1 MRHEQSRA
9 TRNHLGN
16 PRSAG
21 IQFSARVRHRAG
33 TSRTARRA
41 TVLVAASA
49 LLAVAVPAAN
59 ASGAARASGAADEA
73 RAAQRTTAAH
83 RATDAPNGCDAARTA
98 LGRSLD
104 TLVTRHVIPGVA
116 AEVIGRDCG
125 RWTAERGVADLHT
138 GRPMR
143 AADRLRIGSVTKTF
157 TATVVVQLADEGR
170 IGLDDPVE
178 RYLPGLIRGN
188 GHDGRTITVRQ
199 LLQHTSGLPDYT
211 EAIVE
216 RPVDEWRFR
225 HFEPRELVATALAM
239 PRPATEWHYST
250 TNSVIAGMIVEK
262 VTGHGVEAEVR
273 RRIIEPL
280 GLRDTYWPGDRT
292 RIRGP
297 HSRSYFPAAGSAD
310 AARPDTTSSSD
321 GAPLSDGTS
330 LSDGTEWNMTF
341 GGAGGALV
349 STPGDVNRFFRGLF
363 GGRLVSAH
371 GLAEM
376 KRTVP
381 ADPERLW
388 PGARYGLGLIASP
401 LTCGGMWW
409 GHGGTVPGGH
419 RALGAIGPDGRGIAL
434 ALNKVPDSQEAE
446 ADFLAAVD
454 VGLCPAG
461 RAPHASSTDSTTGT
475 ENTTGTDSTTGTENT
490 TGNSTDQLRET
501 E

>member
-1 MRHEQSRA
+1 MRHGQNR
-9 TRNHLGN
+9 TNG
-16 PRSAG
+16 PP
-21 IQFSARVRHRAG
+21 AG
-33 TSRTARRA
+33 TIRPTRAAAVLATA
-41 TVLVAASA
+41 TA
-49 LLAVAVPAAN
+49 LLASAVPTALATN
-59 ASGAARASGAADEA
+59 
-73 RAAQRTTAAH
+73 AAH
-83 RATDAPNGCDAARTA
+83 APPGTGRAPGTHRTALPNGCGTARGA
-98 LGRSLD
+98 LADRLD
-104 TLVTRHVIPGVA
+104 TLVTRHGIPGVA

-125 RWTAERGVADLHT
+125 RWTAERGVADLDT

-178 RYLPGLIRGN
+178 RHLPGLIRGN

-199 LLQHTSGLPDYT
+199 LLQHTSGLPDYV

-239 PRPATEWHYST
+239 PRPAAGWRYST

-297 HSRSYFPAAGSAD
+297 HSRSYVPAEDPAD
-310 AARPDTTSSSD
+310 AVRPDGPPQAD
-321 GAPLSDGTS
+321 GTPSPDNSPLSDGTA
-330 LSDGTEWNMTF
+330 LSDGTEWNMSF

-363 GGRLVSAH
+363 GGRLVSAR

-419 RALGAIGPDGRGIAL
+419 RALGAIGPDGRGVAL
-434 ALNKVPDSQEAE
+434 ALNKVPDSQQAE
-446 ADFLAAVD
+446 TDFLAAVD
-454 VGLCPAG
+454 AGLCPA
-461 RAPHASSTDSTTGT
+461 PHKNSTDSNNHT
-475 ENTTGTDSTTGTENT
+475 
-490 TGNSTDQLRET
+490 NSTNQLRET

>member
-1 MRHEQSRA
+1 M
-9 TRNHLGN
+9 
-16 PRSAG
+16 
-21 IQFSARVRHRAG
+21 
-33 TSRTARRA
+33 
-41 TVLVAASA
+41 AASA

-59 ASGAARASGAADEA
+59 ASETRGLETRVSETSRASSTAHASGAAGAASASGAADGA
-73 RAAQRTTAAH
+73 GALRHTTSAHRTTG
-83 RATDAPNGCDAARTA
+83 APNGCDAARTA

-104 TLVTRHVIPGVA
+104 TLVTRYGIPGVA
-116 AEVIGRDCG
+116 AEVTGRDCG
-125 RWTAERGVADLHT
+125 RWTAERGVADLDT

-157 TATVVVQLADEGR
+157 TATVIVQLADEGR

-178 RYLPGLIRGN
+178 RHLPGLIRGG

-239 PRPATEWHYST
+239 PRPATKWHYST

-262 VTGHGVEAEVR
+262 VTGRGIEAEVR
-273 RRIIEPL
+273 RRIIQPL
-280 GLRDTYWPGDRT
+280 GLRDTYWPEDRT

-297 HSRSYFPAAGSAD
+297 HSRSYFPAAGAAD
-310 AARPDTTSSSD
+310 TVRPGGTPPSGGT
-321 GAPLSDGTS
+321 PLSGGS
-330 LSDGTEWNMTF
+330 PLSDGTEWNMTF

-349 STPGDVNRFFRGLF
+349 STPADVNRFFRGLF

-371 GLAEM
+371 ALAEM

-388 PGARYGLGLIASP
+388 PGARYGLGLISSP
-401 LTCGGMWW
+401 LTCGGLWW

-419 RALGAIGPDGRGIAL
+419 RALGAIGPDGRGVAL

-446 ADFLAAVD
+446 TAYLAAVD
-454 VGLCPAG
+454 AGFCPTG
-461 RAPHASSTDSTTGT
+461 RASHPSGADSAK
-475 ENTTGTDSTTGTENT
+475 SA
-490 TGNSTDQLRET
+490 NSTDNAKSATSTDNTDQLKET

>member
-1 MRHEQSRA
+1 MRHKQSRA
-9 TRNHLGN
+9 TSNHLVN
-16 PRSAG
+16 PPLPAG
-21 IQFSARVRHRAG
+21 VRPFAG

-41 TVLVAASA
+41 AVLVAASA
-49 LLAVAVPAAN
+49 LLAVAVPVAN
-59 ASGAARASGAADEA
+59 ASGTARAPSAADEA
-73 RAAQRTTAAH
+73 GAAQRTTAAH
-83 RATDAPNGCDAARTA
+83 RTAGTPNGCDAARTA

-104 TLVTRHVIPGVA
+104 TLVTRHGIPGAA

-125 RWTAERGVADLHT
+125 RWTAERGVANLDT

-157 TATVVVQLADEGR
+157 TATVVVQLTDEGR

-178 RYLPGLIRGN
+178 RHLPGLIRGN

-211 EAIVE
+211 ETFVE

-250 TNSVIAGMIVEK
+250 TNSVIAGLIVEK
-262 VTGHGVEAEVR
+262 VTGRGVEAEVR

-297 HSRSYFPAAGSAD
+297 HSRSYVPVAGPAD
-310 AARPDTTSSSD
+310 AARPDGASSL
-321 GAPLSDGTS
+321 GGTPLSDN
-330 LSDGTEWNMTF
+330 TEWNMSF

-349 STPGDVNRFFRGLF
+349 STPGDMNRFFRGLF

-419 RALGAIGPDGRGIAL
+419 RALGAIGPDGRGVAL
-434 ALNKVPDSQEAE
+434 ALNKVPDSQQAE
-446 ADFLAAVD
+446 TDFLAAVD
-454 VGLCPAG
+454 AGLCPTD
-461 RAPHASSTDSTTGT
+461 RAPRASGDNSTDSS
-475 ENTTGTDSTTGTENT
+475 NSH
-490 TGNSTDQLRET
+490 NSTDQLRET

>member
-1 MRHEQSRA
+1 MRHGQSRA
-9 TRNHLGN
+9 TRIPVGN
-16 PRSAG
+16 RP
-21 IQFSARVRHRAG
+21 RAG
-33 TSRTARRA
+33 TGRTARRA
-41 TVLVAASA
+41 AVLVAASA

-59 ASGAARASGAADEA
+59 ASGTARASGAADEA
-73 RAAQRTTAAH
+73 RATQRTTAAH
-83 RATDAPNGCDAARTA
+83 RATGAPNGCDAARTA

-104 TLVTRHVIPGVA
+104 TLVTRHGIPGVA

-125 RWTAERGVADLHT
+125 RWTAERGVADLDT

-178 RYLPGLIRGN
+178 RHLPGLIRGN

-199 LLQHTSGLPDYT
+199 LLQHTSGLPDHV
-211 EAIVE
+211 EAIVA
-216 RPVDEWRFR
+216 RPVEEWRLR

-239 PRPATEWHYST
+239 PRPATGWSYST
-250 TNSVIAGMIVEK
+250 TNYVVAGLIVEK

-280 GLRDTYWPGDRT
+280 GLRDTYWPGDHT

-297 HSRSYFPAAGSAD
+297 HSRSYFPAVGPAET
-310 AARPDTTSSSD
+310 ARPGGT
-321 GAPLSDGTS
+321 PLA
-330 LSDGTEWNMTF
+330 DGTEWNMSL

-381 ADPERLW
+381 VDPERLW

-454 VGLCPAG
+454 AGLCPAD
-461 RAPHASSTDSTTGT
+461 RAPHASSTDSTNGT
-475 ENTTGTDSTTGTENT
+475 ESTTGTDSTNGTEST
-490 TGNSTDQLRET
+490 TSTNSNGTDQLRET